1 MPILPFSR
9 PKIGAKNRIGPH
21 NFNILSILICSLLG
35 DTYAAKD
42 PGHKGTSIR
51 FYYGLVNIEYALFI
65 HSLIS
70 NLGYCSPVIPKV
82 QYRKIENKW
91 NNRTNSFVPALNDKT
106 VRGIIRFNTYS
117 FASFNWIRETFYPN
131 GIKIVPS
138 IVEQYLIAQA
148 LAILIMDD
156 GCYIKNRGIRIA
168 TLSYTYEE
176 VLFLSQLITH
186 KFHLKTTVQKGNLI
200 ENTYQI
206 YIMKDSLSHLIN
218 LIQPFMIPSMFY
230 KLGLPKI

>member
-1 MPILPFSR
+1 
-9 PKIGAKNRIGPH
+9 
-21 NFNILSILICSLLG
+21 
-35 DTYAAKD
+35 
-42 PGHKGTSIR
+42 
-51 FYYGLVNIEYALFI
+51 
-65 HSLIS
+65 
-70 NLGYCSPVIPKV
+70 
-82 QYRKIENKW
+82 
-91 NNRTNSFVPALNDKT
+91 
-106 VRGIIRFNTYS
+106 
-117 FASFNWIRETFYPN
+117 
-131 GIKIVPS
+131 
-138 IVEQYLIAQA
+138 
-148 LAILIMDD
+148 MDD

-230 KLGLPKI
+230 KLALPKI